1 MSNYVFTYYGEPN
14 FKSPDEGGKYMAKWL
29 AWTDGLGDALVNPGV
44 PMGKSKTVSSNGVS
58 DDGRSNRLTGFSI
71 VKADSMDAAL
81 KMAKGCPHL
90 EHGTVD
96 VAEAMEMKMSH

>member
-29 AWTDGLGDALVNPGV
+29 AWTDGLGDAL
-44 PMGKSKTVSSNGVS
+44 GKSKTVSSNGVS